1 METLKFNDGTPPIE
15 VKVLVRAETVLFCK
29 DKDGKF
35 SIIKRSKVD
44 EGEPEV
50 DFVEDSE
57 DVEESIDET
66 TGDIIENEKHTL
78 L

>member
-15 VKVLVRAETVLFCK
+15 VKVLVRAETILFCK
-29 DKDGKF
+29 DKEGKF

-50 DFVEDSE
+50 DFVDNVEE
-57 DVEESIDET
+57 NEESIDET
-66 TGDIIENEKHTL
+66 ACNIIENEKHL
-78 L
+78 LL